1 MEENEPGCTKSCELN
16 EYCDFQQSVFRI
28 ALRDGGYFS
37 ITPEERTKLELMA
50 NSDAR
55 IAVNTKAILHF
66 LDQTLPD
73 YRGEELVFPKA
84 LTTEEEVD
92 ELLQKSNSDLFSIHP
107 NPTSGNTVFTIE
119 TDDINGLEMIVT
131 DLNGRVVKVIDVD
144 AKRTE
149 HQLEFRNNGV
159 YLVHLVYN
167 EIQSTKKLI
176 YAK

>member
-1 MEENEPGCTKSCELN
+1 
-16 EYCDFQQSVFRI
+16 
-28 ALRDGGYFS
+28 
-37 ITPEERTKLELMA
+37 
-50 NSDAR
+50 
-55 IAVNTKAILHF
+55 
-66 LDQTLPD
+66 D

-167 EIQSTKKLI
+167 NEIQSTKKLI